1 MAGGTQP
8 EAGGEVSG
16 GAFRDPSQ
24 LAAALNRGGKGAVS
38 AAETAMRHGA
48 KALVVQVQRNA
59 SGRPGP
65 RVITGKYRAS
75 WQSDVH
81 RAGPVIVAEV
91 GTSAPQGR
99 RLEFGFVGVDSLGR
113 HYNQPPFPHLGP
125 AVNAFGPLLVR
136 ELRTAVSGA
145 L

>member
-1 MAGGTQP
+1 M
-8 EAGGEVSG
+8 SG
-16 GAFRDPSQ
+16 GSFRHPGE
-24 LAAALNRGGKGAVS
+24 LARALDRGAVAALA
-38 AAETAMRHGA
+38 AAETAMRHSA
-48 KALVVQVQRNA
+48 KALVVEVQRNA

-65 RVITGKYRAS
+65 RVVTGRYRTS
-75 WQSDVH
+75 WQSEVH
-81 RAGPVIVAEV
+81 RAGPVVVAEV

-125 AVNAFGPLLVR
+125 AVQGFGPRLVQDLGR
-136 ELRTAVSGA
+136 AVVEA

>member
-1 MAGGTQP
+1 M
-8 EAGGEVSG
+8 
-16 GAFRDPSQ
+16 
-24 LAAALNRGGKGAVS
+24 AAADTS
-38 AAETAMRHGA
+38 MRHSA
-48 KALVVQVQRNA
+48 KALVAQVQRNA

-65 RVITGKYRAS
+65 RVITGRYRSS

-91 GTSAPQGR
+91 GTNAPQGR
-99 RLEFGFVGVDSLGR
+99 RLEFGFVGVDSIGR

-125 AVNAFGPLLVR
+125 AVGTFGPLLMR
-136 ELRTAVSGA
+136 ELGTAISRA

>member
-1 MAGGTQP
+1 MAGGAQP
-8 EAGGEVSG
+8 EAGNTVSG
-16 GAFRDPSQ
+16 GSFQHPSQ
-24 LAAALNRGGKGAVS
+24 LAAALERGGKAAVA

-65 RVITGKYRAS
+65 RVITGRYRAS
-75 WQSDVH
+75 WQSDVR

-91 GTSAPQGR
+91 GTSEPQGR

-113 HYNQPPFPHLGP
+113 HYAQRPFPHLGP
-125 AVNAFGPLLVR
+125 AVAAFGPLLVR
-136 ELRTAVSGA
+136 ELGRAVSEE

>member
-1 MAGGTQP
+1 MSGGTVTHP
-8 EAGGEVSG
+8 
-16 GAFRDPSQ
+16 DQ
-24 LAAALNRGGKGAVS
+24 LAAALTRGGKAAV
-38 AAETAMRHGA
+38 AAADTVMRHNA
-48 KALVVQVQRNA
+48 KALVVEVQRNA

-65 RVITGKYRAS
+65 RVITGRYRAS

-91 GTSAPQGR
+91 GTNAPQGR
-99 RLEFGFVGVDSLGR
+99 RLEFGFVGVDSNGR

-125 AVNAFGPLLVR
+125 AVATFGPLLTR
-136 ELRTAVSGA
+136 ELGAAIART

>member
-1 MAGGTQP
+1 MFTDAG
-8 EAGGEVSG
+8 ALASALDR
-16 GAFRDPSQ
+16 GAQRS
-24 LAAALNRGGKGAVS
+24 LL
-38 AAETAMRHGA
+38 AAETVMRHSA
-48 KALVVQVQRNA
+48 QTLVKRVQHNA

-75 WQSDVH
+75 WMSDVH
-81 RAGPVIVAEV
+81 RSGPAVVGDV
-91 GTSAPQGR
+91 GTAAQQAR

-125 AVNAFGPLLVR
+125 AVGQAGPALVR
-136 ELRTAVSGA
+136 ALGHAVTEA

>member
-1 MAGGTQP
+1 MSGGTFQSP
-8 EAGGEVSG
+8 A
-16 GAFRDPSQ
+16 Q
-24 LAAALNRGGKGAVS
+24 LAAALNRGGKEAVS

-48 KALVVQVQRNA
+48 KTLVVQVQRNA

-81 RAGPVIVAEV
+81 RAGTVIVAEV
-91 GTSAPQGR
+91 GTNAPQGR

-113 HYNQPPFPHLGP
+113 HYNQPPYPHLGP
-125 AVNAFGPLLVR
+125 AVEQTGPVLVR
-136 ELRTAVSGA
+136 ALGHAVTEA

>member
-1 MAGGTQP
+1 MTGGTFQH
-8 EAGGEVSG
+8 
-16 GAFRDPSQ
+16 PSQ
-24 LAAALNRGGKGAVS
+24 LAAALDRGGKAAVS
-38 AAETAMRHGA
+38 AAEVAMRHGA

-81 RAGPVIVAEV
+81 RAGPVIVGEV
-91 GTSAPQGR
+91 GTNAPQGR

-113 HYNQPPFPHLGP
+113 HYSTPPFPHLGP

-136 ELRTAVSGA
+136 ELRGAVSRT

>member
-1 MAGGTQP
+1 M
-8 EAGGEVSG
+8 SG
-16 GAFRDPSQ
+16 GSFQHPDQ
-24 LAAALNRGGKGAVS
+24 LAATLSRGGKTVLS
-38 AAETAMRHGA
+38 AADLAMRHSA
-48 KALVVQVQRNA
+48 KALVDQVQRNA

-65 RVITGKYRAS
+65 RVITGRYRAS

-91 GTSAPQGR
+91 GTRAPQGR

-113 HYNQPPFPHLGP
+113 HYAQRPFPHLGP
-125 AVNAFGPLLVR
+125 TVGTFGPLLVR
-136 ELRTAVSGA
+136 ELEKAIAEA

>member
-1 MAGGTQP
+1 MSGGTFQSP
-8 EAGGEVSG
+8 A
-16 GAFRDPSQ
+16 Q
-24 LAAALNRGGKGAVS
+24 LAAALNRGGKEAVS

-81 RAGPVIVAEV
+81 RAGPVIVGEV
-91 GTSAPQGR
+91 GTNAPQGR

-113 HYNQPPFPHLGP
+113 RYNQPPFPHLGP

-136 ELRTAVSGA
+136 ELHGAVSRA

>member
-1 MAGGTQP
+1 
-8 EAGGEVSG
+8 
-16 GAFRDPSQ
+16 
-24 LAAALNRGGKGAVS
+24 
-38 AAETAMRHGA
+38 MRHGA

-65 RVITGKYRAS
+65 QVITGRYRAS

-81 RAGPVIVAEV
+81 RAGPVIVGEV

-99 RLEFGFVGVDSLGR
+99 RLEFGFVGADRLGR

-125 AVNAFGPLLVR
+125 AVVQAGPGLVR
-136 ELRTAVSGA
+136 ELGQAVVRA

>member
-1 MAGGTQP
+1 MVGGAQS
-8 EAGGEVSG
+8 EAGGAVSG
-16 GAFRDPSQ
+16 GVFQHPAE
-24 LAAALNRGGKGAVS
+24 LAAALEGGGRAVL
-38 AAETAMRHGA
+38 AAVDVAMRHSA
-48 KALVVQVQRNA
+48 KALVVEVQRRA

-65 RVITGKYRAS
+65 RVVTGRYRAS

-81 RAGPVIVAEV
+81 RAGPVVVAEV

-113 HYNQPPFPHLGP
+113 HYAQPPFPHLGP
-125 AVNAFGPLLVR
+125 AVEGFGPVLVR
-136 ELRTAVSGA
+136 ELGHVVVEA

>member
-1 MAGGTQP
+1 M
-8 EAGGEVSG
+8 
-16 GAFRDPSQ
+16 FRHPAE
-24 LAAALNRGGKGAVS
+24 LAAALERGGR
-38 AAETAMRHGA
+38 AALTATDVTMRHSA
-48 KALVVQVQRNA
+48 KALVVEVQRHA

-65 RVITGKYRAS
+65 RVVTGRYRAS

-81 RAGPVIVAEV
+81 RAGSVVVAEV

-113 HYNQPPFPHLGP
+113 HYAQPPFPHLGP
-125 AVNAFGPLLVR
+125 AVETFGPLLVR
-136 ELRTAVSGA
+136 ELRQAVSEA

>member
-1 MAGGTQP
+1 MSSAT
-8 EAGGEVSG
+8 
-16 GAFRDPSQ
+16 FRDPSQ
-24 LAAALNRGGKGAVS
+24 LAAALNRGGTAAVS

-65 RVITGKYRAS
+65 RVITGRYRAS
-75 WQSDVH
+75 WQSDAH

-91 GTSAPQGR
+91 GTNAPQGR

-125 AVNAFGPLLVR
+125 AVNAFGPVLVR
-136 ELRTAVSGA
+136 ELRNAVSGA

>member
-1 MAGGTQP
+1 MSGGTFQSP
-8 EAGGEVSG
+8 A
-16 GAFRDPSQ
+16 Q
-24 LAAALNRGGKGAVS
+24 LAAALNRGGKEAVS
-38 AAETAMRHGA
+38 AAEIAMRHGA
-48 KALVVQVQRNA
+48 KALVVQVQGNA

-113 HYNQPPFPHLGP
+113 RYNQPPFPHLGP
-125 AVNAFGPLLVR
+125 AVNAFGPLLVQ
-136 ELRTAVSGA
+136 ELHGAVSRT